1 MVNLSD
7 IQIGSVILNMIENV
21 PSTISGTT
29 LHNMIDQ
36 EIFFAER
43 FTGDNISIDSVG
55 DVYQPAIFSL
65 SAASVLR
72 MMEMQ
77 GSDSS
82 KLKLG
87 DFTVEKGANSPAA
100 WTSEQARADGI
111 IKLENLGQQIN
122 FFKANG

>member
-1 MVNLSD
+1 
-7 IQIGSVILNMIENV
+7 MIENI

-43 FTGDNISIDSVG
+43 FTGDTISIAAVG
-55 DVYQPAIFSL
+55 NVYQPAIISL

-77 GSDSS
+77 GTDTS
-82 KLKLG
+82 KLRLG
-87 DFTVEKGANSPAA
+87 DFTVDKGSNSPAA
-100 WTSEQARADGI
+100 WTSEQVKADGI
-111 IKLENLGQQIN
+111 IKLKNIGAKIN